1 MDRPLIDLPQT
12 TEDGEPKAIASKL
25 RKLAEPAITTA
36 PDVVESEIKQLIK
49 RELEGVDRDQQ
60 AVLIGNHAKSVLQ
73 SATGSSRMMIKNLME
88 ELHALDNLV
97 ANNEERLMTEI
108 DNHVDLSIGAVKAT
122 EVLSQS
128 IKGWEDKLRSS
139 QHVAIGVPNRKA

>member
-1 MDRPLIDLPQT
+1 MDRPFSDHKQT
-12 TEDGEPKAIASKL
+12 PEDGEPKAFASRL
-25 RKLAEPAITTA
+25 RKVTEPAITTA
-36 PDVVESEIKQLIK
+36 PDVVESEIKQLIT

-73 SATGSSRMMIKNLME
+73 SATGSSRMMIKNLTE
-88 ELHALDNLV
+88 ELQALDNLV

-128 IKGWEDKLRSS
+128 IMGWEDKLRAS
-139 QHVAIGVPNRKA
+139 QHIAISAPHRKA